1 MHRNNSLNKL
11 SKLVRFEIIKKT
23 YEKKSGHLGG
33 SLSCVDLLVN
43 IFHGHILKNK
53 NSKFVLSKGHC
64 ALALY
69 ATLLINKKLSKTLFN
84 KFASQGSVVGEHP
97 SPKIKNK
104 FIEFSTGSLGHGLG
118 FGSGLAYSKF
128 LKKEKGNIFVLMSDG
143 EINNSEINCG
153 SVWESALL
161 SSKLK
166 LSNLIAI
173 VDYNKFQATGK
184 SNEILNIKPL
194 ANKWKSFGWET
205 VECDGNNHDSIKNKL
220 NFLIKK
226 NSNKPKILIAHTI
239 KGKGVSFME
248 NDNNWHYRSPN
259 INELNESKAQLG
271 IK

>member
-1 MHRNNSLNKL
+1 MHKNINLNQL

-23 YEKKSGHLGG
+23 YERQSGHLGG
-33 SLSCVDLLVN
+33 ALSCTDLLVN
-43 IFHGHILKNK
+43 IFHNYIFKNK

-69 ATLLINKKLSKTLFN
+69 ATLFINKKITKTLFN
-84 KFASQGSVVGEHP
+84 KFAVQGSVIGEHP

-104 FIEFSTGSLGHGLG
+104 FIEFSTGSLGHGLS

-128 LKKEKGNIFVLMSDG
+128 LKKENGNVFVLMSDG
-143 EINNSEINCG
+143 EINCG

-161 SSKLK
+161 ASKLK
-166 LSNLIAI
+166 LRNLIAI

-194 ANKWKSFGWET
+194 TNKWKSFGWET
-205 VECDGNNHDSIKNKL
+205 FECDGNNHDSIKNKL
-220 NFLIKK
+220 NLLIKK

-259 INELNESKAQLG
+259 INEVNESKSQLG

>member
-1 MHRNNSLNKL
+1 MRKNINLNQL
-11 SKLVRFEIIKKT
+11 SKRVRFEIIKKT
-23 YEKKSGHLGG
+23 YEKQSGHLGG
-33 SLSCVDLLVN
+33 ALSCTDLLVN
-43 IFHGHILKNK
+43 IFHNYILKNK

-69 ATLLINKKLSKTLFN
+69 ATLFINKKITKKLFN
-84 KFASQGSVVGEHP
+84 EFANEGSVMGEHP
-97 SPKIKNK
+97 SPKIKNE
-104 FIEFSTGSLGHGLG
+104 FIEFSTGSLGHGLS

-128 LKKEKGNIFVLMSDG
+128 LSKKNGDIFVLMSDG
-143 EINNSEINCG
+143 EINCG
-153 SVWESALL
+153 SVWEAALL
-161 SSKLK
+161 ASKLK
-166 LSNLIAI
+166 LKNLIAI

-194 ANKWKSFGWET
+194 TNKWKSFGWET

-239 KGKGVSFME
+239 KGKGISFME

-259 INELNESKAQLG
+259 ISEVNQSKAQLG

>member
-1 MHRNNSLNKL
+1 MHKNISLNQL

-23 YEKKSGHLGG
+23 HEKQSGHLGG
-33 SLSCVDLLVN
+33 ALSCTDLLVN
-43 IFHGHILKNK
+43 IFHNHILKNK

-69 ATLLINKKLSKTLFN
+69 ATLFINKKLTKALFN
-84 KFASQGSVVGEHP
+84 KFASQGSVIGEHP

-104 FIEFSTGSLGHGLG
+104 FIEFSTGSLGHGLS

-128 LKKEKGNIFVLMSDG
+128 LKKENGNVFVLMSDG
-143 EINNSEINCG
+143 EINCG

-161 SSKLK
+161 ASKLK
-166 LSNLIAI
+166 LRNLIAI

-194 ANKWKSFGWET
+194 TNKWKSFGWET
-205 VECDGNNHDSIKNKL
+205 FECDGNNHDSIKNKMNL
-220 NFLIKK
+220 LIKK

-259 INELNESKAQLG
+259 INELNKSKAQLG